1 MLGAPPAPD
10 LPPGRAPVRRLHTR
24 DARAVCVQ
32 RERLQA
38 SEASLQLEHEA
49 QSQALA
55 TARLQL
61 ATATQAV
68 LKNGLTILGIDAPE
82 SM

>member
-1 MLGAPPAPD
+1 M
-10 LPPGRAPVRRLHTR
+10 
-24 DARAVCVQ
+24 CVQ

-55 TARLQL
+55 TARLRNRAL
-61 ATATQAV
+61 SAEGDRYPAPCIYVV
-68 LKNGLTILGIDAPE
+68 LGLCKW
-82 SM
+82 S